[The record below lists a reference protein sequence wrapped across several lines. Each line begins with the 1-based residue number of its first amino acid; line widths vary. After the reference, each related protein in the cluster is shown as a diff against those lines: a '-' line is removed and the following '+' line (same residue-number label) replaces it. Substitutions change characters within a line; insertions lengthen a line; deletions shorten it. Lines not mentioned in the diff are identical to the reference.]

1 MTAPADD
8 PTEDTVAD
16 PPRPAGQASSRRIEP
31 GPGIRSGLRGLP
43 RRLNPAT
50 IGAAVVAAV
59 FGCTGPALIVI
70 DGAAANG
77 LPGELISSWI
87 FGIYV
92 FGGLIS
98 LVLALR
104 YRVPVVGAFS
114 IPGAVLVV
122 GALATFPFSD
132 VVGAFLAAGLLV
144 LVLGL
149 TGLIGTVS
157 RWLPQ
162 PIVMAMIAG
171 ALIRFGIGV
180 VDAAGSAPWIVAA
193 AVAGFLVL
201 SRFVPAVPAPLGA
214 LVAGLVAAAWTSGF
228 AAQDTAV
235 AGWTLPVLVVPTFDL
250 GAILAVGI
258 PLAALVVAA
267 ENAQA
272 YGVLLSQGYRP
283 PINAMT
289 VASGIGG
296 LLAPLTGGHNAN
308 IAGPMTA
315 ICSSPQAGADP
326 GDRYAASVVN
336 GLLFIAFGL
345 LAGFAVTAVTA
356 LPSELIAAVAGLAMI
371 GVLVSSFHG
380 AFGAGRFRVGALTAL
395 VVAMSGIAPLG
406 ISSPFWALVAGVVAS
421 AVLEPRD
428 FRSREAEPAQNG

>member
-1 MTAPADD
+1 MTAP
-8 PTEDTVAD
+8 TEEPAEGSTPIEPIAG
-16 PPRPAGQASSRRIEP
+16 PEPRPPRRIEP
-31 GPGIRSGLRGLP
+31 GPGIRSGLRDLP

-50 IGAAVVAAV
+50 IGAGVVAAV

-77 LPGELISSWI
+77 LAGGVISSWI

-98 LVLALR
+98 LTLALR
-104 YRVPVVGAFS
+104 YRIPVVGAYS

-122 GALATFPFSD
+122 GALATFPFSA
-132 VVGAFLAAGLLV
+132 VVGAFLVAGLIV

-149 TGLIGTVS
+149 SGLIGTVA

-171 ALIRFGIGV
+171 ALIRFGTGV
-180 VDAAGSAPWIVAA
+180 VTAAESAPWIVGA
-193 AVAGFLVL
+193 AVAGFLLL
-201 SRFVPAVPAPLGA
+201 SRFVPAVPGALGA
-214 LVAGLVAAAWTSGF
+214 LLAGLVAAAVTGGF
-228 AAQDTAV
+228 AAQATAV
-235 AGWTLPVLVVPTFDL
+235 DGWTAPVLVAPTFDV

-258 PLAALVVAA
+258 PLAVLVIAA

-289 VASGIGG
+289 IASGVGG

-308 IAGPMTA
+308 VAGPMTA
-315 ICSSPQAGADP
+315 ICSGPQAGPDP
-326 GDRYAASVVN
+326 DARYAASVVN
-336 GLLFIAFGL
+336 GMLFVAFGV

-356 LPSELIAAVAGLAMI
+356 LPTELVSVVAGLAMI
-371 GVLVSSFHG
+371 GVLVSSFRG
-380 AFGAGRFRVGALTAL
+380 AFGDGRFRIGALTAL
-395 VVAMSGIAPLG
+395 VVAMSGVAPLG
-406 ISSPFWALVAGVVAS
+406 ISSPFWALVAGVAIS
-421 AVLEPRD
+421 AILEPGD
-428 FRSREAEPAQNG
+428 FRVRAEVR